1 MVASIYTDS
10 GSNLL
15 PPAHSYEIKKL
26 DSNVA
31 SLIAAGEVIERP
43 ASIVKE
49 LVENAV
55 DAGASR
61 IEISIENGGIDLIRV
76 HDNGRGIP
84 ADQMPLAYVS
94 HATSKQP
101 TIQQL

>member
-26 DSNVA
+26 DSSVA

-61 IEISIENGGIDLIRV
+61 IEISIENGGINKISVIDDGDGIHPNDLELIFQRF
-76 HDNGRGIP
+76 
-84 ADQMPLAYVS
+84 AS
-94 HATSKQP
+94 SK
-101 TIQQL
+101 INSIN